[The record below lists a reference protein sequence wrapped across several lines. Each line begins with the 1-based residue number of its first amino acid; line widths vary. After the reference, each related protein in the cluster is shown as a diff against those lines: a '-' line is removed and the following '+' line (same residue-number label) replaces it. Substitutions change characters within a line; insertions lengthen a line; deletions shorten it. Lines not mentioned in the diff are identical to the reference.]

1 MTFKA
6 HQAESEQLF
15 QKRALDNGQFGNI
28 NKNNTSWLSRRDRG
42 SFKYFMKFVWWKGS
56 PDCVQ
61 LSLKIKYK
69 LSWYF
74 KIVTY

>member
-6 HQAESEQLF
+6 HQAESEQVF

-42 SFKYFMKFVWWKGS
+42 SFKYFM
-56 PDCVQ
+56 
-61 LSLKIKYK
+61 
-69 LSWYF
+69 
-74 KIVTY
+74 